1 MVLRQ
6 EEGSTLIE
14 VVIAMLIL
22 AVLVVG
28 LNAGV
33 VTLIKSNINS
43 KELTSATS
51 VGYQLFEEF
60 RRKEYA
66 AMLAVATSADTVRG
80 RYVRNWYFTT
90 DSAKTKIDCVVRWP
104 LTSLRHKIELSTII
118 AKP

>member
-1 MVLRQ
+1 
-6 EEGSTLIE
+6 

-22 AVLVVG
+22 SLLVVG

-60 RRKEYA
+60 RREDYN
-66 AMLAVATSADTVRG
+66 AMVAIGSSADTVRE
-80 RYVRNWYFTT
+80 RYVRTWYFTT
-90 DSAKTKIDCVVRWP
+90 DTAKTKIDCTVRWP
-104 LTSLRHKIELSTII
+104 LASLKHRVALSTII